1 MSRIFEIADRYV
13 DEFAALDPNAAT
25 ASGITGHEAEMTDY
39 SPDGAAAIDAL
50 NKRTAAELAT
60 APVEGERDRIARNVM
75 TERLGVRIDAHEAG
89 ENLRALR
96 IIGSPLQ
103 GVRNGFDQMPRATQQ
118 DWQNIA
124 TRLNLVP
131 GALDGFPRD
140 AGRGAESQHA
150 GGAAPGAR
158 VCEAGC
164 CLERAAGHAIVLQHV
179 ARRVRRDVRARFGRT
194 ARRSRVRRPR
204 VGGGVR
210 GDAHV
215 PGRTVLAARNGSRCI
230 GPGALSTRVTPVQ
243 RQRTGSGSHIRM
255 GLGRAVPRRA
265 RDGGDGAE
273 DRARR
278 QRR

>member
-75 TERLGVRIDAHEAG
+75 TERLSVRIDAHEAG

-124 TRLNLVP
+124 IRLNLVP
-131 GALDGFPRD
+131 GALAGFRATLVEGLNRNMPAAQRQARECAKQAAVWSGQQGTPSFFSTLLAAYD
-140 AGRGAESQHA
+140 ATSG
-150 GGAAPGAR
+150 
-158 VCEAGC
+158 
-164 CLERAAGHAIVLQHV
+164 
-179 ARRVRRDVRARFGRT
+179 ARFGRT

-210 GDAHV
+210 GDAHL
-215 PGRTVLAARNGSRCI
+215 PGRAVPAARDGSRCI
-230 GPGALSTRVTPVQ
+230 GPRALSTRVTPVQ
-243 RQRTGSGSHIRM
+243 RQRTGSGSDIRM